1 MIRAYDR
8 KLIIEDG
15 SQYYGYG
22 FGADTDKV
30 FELVFHTGVSGY
42 QEIFSDPSY
51 TIRGL

>member
-1 MIRAYDR
+1 MIRTYDR

-30 FELVFHTGVSGY
+30 FELVFHTGVIGY
-42 QEIFSDPSY
+42 QEIFF
-51 TIRGL
+51 